1 MLVSIET
8 LKEYLGL
15 PDTEDPVVDP
25 VLERSSTLAQ
35 SLIEAYLDMPLEME
49 GAAPRTQTFKQLSGV
64 KVVRLQNYPVSVS
77 AVTIDGVAV
86 TSSEYTVDSR
96 LGVVEFTQQR
106 ASILSLAVTYKSGY
120 SPEDVPSDISN
131 AIANIALTLYENGGK
146 FAVQSSAGSLKSM
159 TMFDAMSMSFETG
172 AGGEGPPL
180 GSPES
185 LVMQW
190 AFVLDKYKVDKYVM
204 G

>member
-1 MLVSIET
+1 M
-8 LKEYLGL
+8 GL
-15 PDTEDPVVDP
+15 PDTEDSVIDP

-35 SLIEAYLDMPLEME
+35 SLVEAYLGLALEME
-49 GAAPRTQTFKQLSGV
+49 GALPRTQTFKQLSGV
-64 KVVRLQNYPVSVS
+64 KVVRLEHYPVAVS
-77 AVTIDGVAV
+77 AVAIDAVAV
-86 TSSEYTVDSR
+86 PSDQYTVDNR

-106 ASILSLAVTYKSGY
+106 VSILSLVVTYKSGY
-120 SPEDVPSDISN
+120 SAEDVPADIAN

-146 FAVQSSAGSLKSM
+146 FAVQSSAGALKSM

-172 AGGEGPPL
+172 AGGEGPAM

-190 AFVLDKYKVDKYVM
+190 AFVLDKYKVNKYVM
-204 G
+204 A